1 MTLGLNL
8 VIFIL
13 GYAVTESIQYVPHF
27 PSNLRRWLSAMP
39 DKWKMPLKSHPLL
52 MIGFHVFLGAYRY
65 LGSPRNLGIMTLV
78 ALVVWQLSARLGYVG
93 KQATCV
99 EV

>member
-27 PSNLRRWLSAMP
+27 PSNLRRWLSAIP
-39 DKWKMPLKSHPLL
+39 DKWKMPLRVILSY
-52 MIGFHVFLGAYRY
+52 MTGFHIFLGAYRY
-65 LGSPRNLGIMTLV
+65 LGSPRNLGILTLV
-78 ALVVWQLSARLGYVG
+78 ALAVWQLSARLGHVG
-93 KQATCV
+93 KQVTCV

>member
-27 PSNLRRWLSAMP
+27 PSNLRRWLSAIP
-39 DKWKMPLKSHPLL
+39 DKWKMPLRVILSY
-52 MIGFHVFLGAYRY
+52 MIGFHIFLGAYRY
-65 LGSPRNLGIMTLV
+65 LGSPWNLGIMTLV